1 MKMHISAGKYKRRK
15 LAFPKNRAFRPTKS
29 IVREAIFS
37 MIGPSIE
44 GASFLD
50 LCTGSGAMGLEAE
63 SRGAQQV
70 VCVDKDIRFL
80 NENIALLGAT
90 VNGVRSDAIRYLKTL
105 QKSAF
110 DFIYFDPV
118 WADHHMYIA
127 GLTIIFDN
135 QLVSESGQLFVEH
148 DRSFVI
154 PDQFQQHITDTK
166 KYGDSLVS
174 VWKK

>member
-1 MKMHISAGKYKRRK
+1 
-15 LAFPKNRAFRPTKS
+15 
-29 IVREAIFS
+29 
-37 MIGPSIE
+37 
-44 GASFLD
+44 
-50 LCTGSGAMGLEAE
+50 MGLEAE

-118 WADHHMYIA
+118 WADHHVYCRVNNH
-127 GLTIIFDN
+127 FRN
-135 QLVSESGQLFVEH
+135 QLVSESVSYLLSMIGHLLFQINFSNISPIQKSMAIH
-148 DRSFVI
+148 WLQCFNC
-154 PDQFQQHITDTK
+154 
-166 KYGDSLVS
+166 
-174 VWKK
+174 